1 MLCRLAAIGH
11 PNREGASMYAEAISK
26 QLKVLIS
33 SPGWIRGLGVIAA
46 PGNPVR

>member
-11 PNREGASMYAEAISK
+11 PNREGAAMYAEAISR

-33 SPGWIRGLGVIAA
+33 SPGWLRSMGVIAA
-46 PGNPVR
+46 PGNPIR